1 MHGSGKQD
9 EDLRVE
15 EGEVVEAILP
25 ANDGAHHEEACTAE
39 EDHHKED
46 DDFGVRR
53 SRGVRGEGELQMRGG
68 EGGGQN

>member
-1 MHGSGKQD
+1 MGGGGEDEHSTHPPDNGVHGSGKQD

-25 ANDGAHHEEACTAE
+25 ADDGTHHEEACTAE

-46 DDFGVRR
+46 DDFG
-53 SRGVRGEGELQMRGG
+53 MR
-68 EGGGQN
+68 

>member
-1 MHGSGKQD
+1 VHGSGKQD

-25 ANDGAHHEEACTAE
+25 ADNGTHHEEACTAE

-46 DDFGVRR
+46 DDFGVR
-53 SRGVRGEGELQMRGG
+53 
-68 EGGGQN
+68 